1 MLLEDTIRLFLDSVG
16 RSDEYE
22 FYLKKFRSEPSRAFA
37 VLVPDLESLETAAS
51 ALSFQLKFLRR
62 LELVPLQVYSG
73 PLANRM
79 LSAYRNGGDDPVA
92 VDCSLDE
99 IAVKGAEV
107 LLDARTRDRS
117 AVLLLPD
124 APLVAVLRALSDTF
138 TRRFHFIRMRG
149 PLHDVESRPL
159 SYYHLRGENPEISE
173 RDGSLLDAAA
183 ACAEAQ
189 GRHVSVSTPINLLRE
204 IFTVK
209 GAGTIFRKGSLIAY
223 AASSAEVDRA
233 RMSGLL
239 EKSFGRPLRRADFL
253 ETIQHFHYEKDYAGA
268 VLLEDRP
275 EGAYLSKFAVG
286 TEARGEG
293 IAQELW
299 EAVRVRH
306 PALFWRSRSG
316 SSVNRWYARISDGS
330 HKVPGWQIF
339 WKGVNPA
346 QIPAVIDFCVK
357 KEEDF
362 VPRSAN

>member
-22 FYLKKFRSEPSRAFA
+22 FYLKKFRSDPARAFA
-37 VLVPDLESLETAAS
+37 VLVPDLESLENAAS

-62 LELVPLQVYSG
+62 LELVPLQVYTG

-79 LSAYRNGGDDPVA
+79 LSAYRNGGDDPVVSECA
-92 VDCSLDE
+92 LSE
-99 IAVKGAEV
+99 IAGKGAE
-107 LLDARTRDRS
+107 LLSQARSSDRS
-117 AVLLLPD
+117 AVLMVQD

-138 TRRFHFIRMRG
+138 SRRFHFIRLRG
-149 PLHDVESRPL
+149 PLHDVEGRPL
-159 SYYHLRGENPEISE
+159 SYFHLRGENPQIAG
-173 RDGSLLDAAA
+173 RDGSLLDAAG
-183 ACAEAQ
+183 ACAESP

-223 AASSAEVDRA
+223 APSSLEVDRA

-239 EKSFGRPLRRADFL
+239 ETSFGRPLRRPDFL
-253 ETIQHFHYEKDYAGA
+253 EKIQHFHYEKDYTGA

-299 EAVRVRH
+299 EAVRLRH
-306 PALFWRSRSG
+306 PSLFWRSRAG
-316 SSVNRWYARISDGS
+316 SSVNRWYSRISDGS

-339 WKGVNPA
+339 WRGVHPG
-346 QIPAVIDFCVK
+346 QIPAVIDFCLN

-362 VPRSAN
+362 VPRKGT